1 MAKHREVMVAKT
13 AALVGVAGGAG
24 ATRLSVEVAAT
35 LARDGR
41 DAAVLDAAFATQ
53 GLSQHVADRV
63 DPDLTAVVA
72 DDRPLDAALLDHPA
86 DAPGRLALAPAFAP
100 FERLARAKT
109 PDAAER
115 FADAMA
121 DAAGEFDHVLVDAP
135 PIAANQAVAA
145 VTAADR
151 VALVAPD
158 SARGADSLQRARGRL
173 ADVGAAAD
181 LVVVNRA
188 GDDPLADADVAVPE
202 AAEAGV
208 PETPTAVA
216 RPDGEVAPAVAA
228 LAEALFDA
236 DLDLAFEPDGALD
249 AAKRRL
255 ADLRSRTERPT
266 NS

>member
-1 MAKHREVMVAKT
+1 MTGNETV
-13 AALVGVAGGAG
+13 ALVGVAGGAG

-41 DAAVLDAAFATQ
+41 DAVVLDAAFATQ
-53 GLSQHVADRV
+53 GLSQHVTDHA
-63 DPDLTAVVA
+63 DPDLTAVVV

-86 DAPGRLALAPAFAP
+86 DTPGRFALAPAFAP

-109 PDAAER
+109 PAAAER
-115 FADAMA
+115 FADATA
-121 DAAGEFDHVLVDAP
+121 DAASEFDHVLVDAP

-173 ADVGAAAD
+173 AGVGEAAD

-188 GDDPLADADVAVPE
+188 GDDPLADADVAVPP
-202 AAEAGV
+202 AAAGV

-216 RPDGEVAPAVAA
+216 RPDGEFAPAVAA

-236 DLDLAFEPDGALD
+236 DLDLAFESAGALD

-255 ADLRSRTERPT
+255 AGVRSRAGRLT

>member
-1 MAKHREVMVAKT
+1 MDPKTVAF
-13 AALVGVAGGAG
+13 VGVAGGAG

-53 GLSQHVADRV
+53 GLSQHVADRI
-63 DPDLTAVVA
+63 DPDVTAVVA
-72 DDRPLDAALLDHPA
+72 DDRSLDAALVDHPA

-109 PDAAER
+109 PDAAQR
-115 FADAMA
+115 FEDAIGRAAD
-121 DAAGEFDHVLVDAP
+121 EFDHVVVDAP
-135 PIAANQAVAA
+135 PVAANQAVAA
-145 VTAADR
+145 VNAAER

-173 ADVGAAAD
+173 ADVGVAAD
-181 LVVVNRA
+181 LVAASRA
-188 GDDPLADADVAVPE
+188 GDDPLADADVAVPLDDE
-202 AAEAGV
+202 TGV
-208 PETPTAVA
+208 PETPTVLAH
-216 RPDGEVAPAVAA
+216 PDGEFAPAVAA
-228 LAEALFDA
+228 LAEAAFDA
-236 DLDLAFEPDGALD
+236 DLDLAFEDGGALD

-255 ADLRSRTERPT
+255 TELRAAAEPPT